1 MIMKDNIW
9 WLLLLVAGAL
19 MIDNAFAGEWNEKP
33 VMCEQKEIFEKIM
46 VERGEILFSQG
57 DSLATVR
64 DPDEP
69 NGYSPI
75 PAILPIRLYYNPLE
89 HTFTFAEYHASINSV
104 CILAF
109 GNSFTMLGTNS

>member
-1 MIMKDNIW
+1 MKDNIW

-57 DSLATVR
+57 PRSRFFCIALFLSFHIHSL
-64 DPDEP
+64 
-69 NGYSPI
+69 
-75 PAILPIRLYYNPLE
+75 
-89 HTFTFAEYHASINSV
+89 
-104 CILAF
+104 
-109 GNSFTMLGTNS
+109 

>member
-1 MIMKDNIW
+1 MKDNIW

-57 DSLATVR
+57 DHLQQFVTQMNQTDIHSTS
-64 DPDEP
+64 
-69 NGYSPI
+69 NI
-75 PAILPIRLYYNPLE
+75 TNTTILQSTE

-109 GNSFTMLGTNS
+109 GENRLLC